1 MVGQEL
7 IMIPICLSN
16 VVLLLGGR
24 LALDMGHSQKALTAQ
39 WVILRKHRR
48 VTSGERRRTAPLS
61 VIFWPPPMLTLTCIG
76 VLLPYSTSSIMSF
89 MRRTPSRKTLH
100 ATSSV

>member
-1 MVGQEL
+1 MAGQEL
-7 IMIPICLSN
+7 IMIPIRLSN

-48 VTSGERRRTAPLS
+48 VTSGERRSEGDALHGKHRVHTATG
-61 VIFWPPPMLTLTCIG
+61 IAA
-76 VLLPYSTSSIMSF
+76 
-89 MRRTPSRKTLH
+89 R
-100 ATSSV
+100 A